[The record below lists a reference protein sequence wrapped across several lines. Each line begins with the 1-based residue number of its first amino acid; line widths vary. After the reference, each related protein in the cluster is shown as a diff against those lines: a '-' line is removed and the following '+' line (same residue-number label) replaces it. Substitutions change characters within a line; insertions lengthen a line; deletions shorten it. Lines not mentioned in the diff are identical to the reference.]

1 MKLRSYSVLSLLL
14 LALCGFAVPDLQAQ
28 NPKIGVVDMQECLNK
43 YYKTELEVAK
53 INALAKEKQGALDA
67 RRADY
72 ENLTRKAAD
81 LDKTAADPALGNE
94 PRQQAMNEL
103 RQVMQE
109 RVAKGR
115 EIAEAEQKA
124 RQVVLVAR
132 QAMEKALVDELR
144 EVVEAKAAEAGL
156 DLIFDKSFL
165 PKANKVILVAND
177 KVPDITAAIIAY
189 LNAAAPA
196 GAAVPAPAAPAPAPG
211 NP

>member
-1 MKLRSYSVLSLLL
+1 MKLPSLAILTLIAAFLS
-14 LALCGFAVPDLQAQ
+14 FAAPDSHAQ
-28 NPKIGVVDMQECLNK
+28 NPVIGVVDMQECLNQ

-53 INALAKEKQGALDA
+53 INTLAKEKQGALDA

-72 ENLTRKAAD
+72 EALTRKAAD
-81 LDKTAADPALGNE
+81 LDKTAGDTSLGNE

-109 RVAKGR
+109 RMAKGR

-124 RQVVLVAR
+124 RQEVLVAR
-132 QAMEKALVDELR
+132 QAMEKALVDELK
-144 EVVEAKAAEAGL
+144 EVVEAKAAEAGI
-156 DLIFDKSFL
+156 DLVFDKSFL

-177 KVPDITAAIIAY
+177 KVPDITEAIIAH
-189 LNAAAPA
+189 LNANKPAGTGAAPA
-196 GAAVPAPAAPAPAPG
+196 